1 MVLCLSSSNLISWS
15 SLKQLTVSQSST
27 EAEYKAIANI
37 TVELLW
43 ICALLQE
50 HGIGHSTSP
59 ILWCDNIEATYM
71 SVNPVFHAS
80 TKHVE
85 INFHFVRDRVA
96 NKSMVVR
103 FVPSSD

>member
-1 MVLCLSSSNLISWS
+1 
-15 SLKQLTVSQSST
+15 
-27 EAEYKAIANI
+27 
-37 TVELLW
+37 
-43 ICALLQE
+43 
-50 HGIGHSTSP
+50 
-59 ILWCDNIEATYM
+59 M